1 MMSPYGALAALNF
14 LMADVRDGLGPFLGI
29 FLQQNGWNAAAI
41 GGVMTLAGMAAVAL
55 TTPLGVFV
63 DQTRAKRAMLV
74 ACALLIITACGINF
88 FAPALA
94 LTAVAQT
101 VTAVAGAAIL
111 SLIASVTLGLVG
123 QAGYP
128 RQLGRNAAFR
138 HAGTATSALLA
149 GGLGYLFGLAA
160 VFVLMGVLAIGAITA
175 TVMIRERNIDHEAA
189 RGGIVGQA
197 PAPLWPALAGTPG
210 LLVLAATVALFHLA
224 NAAMLPLLGQSMVA
238 RGSAGDGAAYTAATI
253 VIAQGTMIAMAL
265 FAAWM
270 AGRRGYWVVF
280 VIALAALP
288 IRGAIAGLVE
298 HPLVL
303 LPVQI
308 PDGVGAGMMGVA
320 VPGLVA
326 RLMNGSGHATA
337 GLAAV
342 MTAQAVGAACSASLG
357 GLVALHFGY
366 GAAFLALGGIA
377 LAPLLVWL
385 LFGRAA
391 CVDMPGRAVPAA
403 T

>member
-1 MMSPYGALAALNF
+1 M
-14 LMADVRDGLGPFLGI
+14 
-29 FLQQNGWNAAAI
+29 
-41 GGVMTLAGMAAVAL
+41 
-55 TTPLGVFV
+55 
-63 DQTRAKRAMLV
+63 
-74 ACALLIITACGINF
+74 
-88 FAPALA
+88 PARI
-94 LTAVAQT
+94 VHFGT
-101 VTAVAGAAIL
+101 VGNPTGC
-111 SLIASVTLGLVG
+111 
-123 QAGYP
+123 
-128 RQLGRNAAFR
+128 
-138 HAGTATSALLA
+138 
-149 GGLGYLFGLAA
+149 
-160 VFVLMGVLAIGAITA
+160 
-175 TVMIRERNIDHEAA
+175 
-189 RGGIVGQA
+189 
-197 PAPLWPALAGTPG
+197 
-210 LLVLAATVALFHLA
+210 
-224 NAAMLPLLGQSMVA
+224 
-238 RGSAGDGAAYTAATI
+238 YTAATI

>member
-1 MMSPYGALAALNF
+1 MMSSFGALAALNF
-14 LMADVRDGLGPFLGI
+14 FMADVRDGLGPFLGV

-41 GGVMTLAGMAAVAL
+41 GGVMTLAGMAAVVL

-88 FAPALA
+88 FAPAFA
-94 LTAVAQT
+94 LTAAAQT

-111 SLIASVTLGLVG
+111 PLIASVTLGLVG

-160 VFVLMGVLAIGAITA
+160 VFVLMGVMAIGAIMA
-175 TVMIRERNIDHEAA
+175 TVMIRERDIDHEAA

-238 RGSAGDGAAYTAATI
+238 RGSAGDGAAYQP
-253 VIAQGTMIAMAL
+253 VG
-265 FAAWM
+265 FAFRRVG
-270 AGRRGYWVVF
+270 GRLRVGGSR
-280 VIALAALP
+280 LP
-288 IRGAIAGLVE
+288 
-298 HPLVL
+298 
-303 LPVQI
+303 
-308 PDGVGAGMMGVA
+308 
-320 VPGLVA
+320 
-326 RLMNGSGHATA
+326 
-337 GLAAV
+337 
-342 MTAQAVGAACSASLG
+342 QAV
-357 GLVALHFGY
+357 
-366 GAAFLALGGIA
+366 
-377 LAPLLVWL
+377 
-385 LFGRAA
+385 
-391 CVDMPGRAVPAA
+391 
-403 T
+403 